1 MIHRLASRKSEPL
14 SASRAAALCTVAL
27 IGCAAPQTQ
36 LGSVS
41 QDQVAI
47 EAARQQQFALELAL
61 KQQHRLQN
69 VAVPLLE
76 AAAPFC
82 GEKVRGASGFVAT
95 NAFRWKKEYYNAAL
109 SAGFSDTL
117 VVLNV
122 APGSAAAQA
131 GLVAGYRLLAV
142 DSTPVL
148 VGRNAIDDLSAK
160 IPSANDKRTT
170 PYRLTVRR
178 GDTTS
183 TIDINPHLSCAYTPI
198 ATPEDMVNAYAD
210 GHSIF
215 ITAGIMR
222 FLPDDNDLAV
232 VVAHEIAHDAMRHI
246 DAQMK
251 NSLIGALLGA
261 VVDVAAATQ
270 GVNTDFASQGAKLG
284 SMVFSQD
291 FEREADYVGLYI
303 LALGRRPY
311 GQAANLWRQIGAAN
325 PGSIKFATSHPTTAE
340 RFVRLDTWRGEVN
353 KKVALGQALQPEMKN
368 GKTFITGG
376 ATSMVA
382 STQIAPGSSISSL
395 VQRNESANKNQPVS
409 PFESGAKATESE
421 GRSEPSAQAVEKKTV
436 ADVRRKPARESKAEP
451 LTPSSAAAD
460 RGAHAIIGAP
470 SSDSARVA
478 ATEKFLDAQRLIGS
492 HKWKEAENAYRET
505 LLLDGAVAKYHAALA
520 KLLSLLRRYDEA
532 IAEYTAATLLDLD
545 NNEYRRLLKEA
556 RSKR

>member
-1 MIHRLASRKSEPL
+1 MPTTRTTFLIPL
-14 SASRAAALCTVAL
+14 LVA
-27 IGCAAPQTQ
+27 GCAAPQTQ

-69 VAVPLLE
+69 VAVPMLE

-95 NAFRWKKEYYNAAL
+95 NAHRWKKDYYAAAL

-122 APGSAAAQA
+122 APGSASAEA
-131 GLVAGYRLLAV
+131 GLAAGDRILAIN
-142 DSTPVL
+142 STPVG
-148 VGRNAIDDLSAK
+148 VGSTAINDLSAK
-160 IPSANDKRTT
+160 LPATKGRRAD
-170 PYRLTVRR
+170 PYRLTYRR
-178 GDTTS
+178 GSQTRS
-183 TIDINPHLSCAYTPI
+183 VTITPHVACAYTPI
-198 ATPEDMVNAYAD
+198 FTGEDMVNAYAD

-222 FLPDDNDLAV
+222 FVSDDDDLAV

-261 VVDVAAATQ
+261 VVDVAAASQ
-270 GVNTDFASQGAKLG
+270 GINTDFTRAGAKLG

-303 LALGRRPY
+303 LALGGRPIER
-311 GQAANLWRQIGAAN
+311 AANLWRLMGASN
-325 PGSIKFATSHPTTAE
+325 PGSIRFASSHPTTAE
-340 RFVRLDTWRGEVN
+340 RFVRLDTWRGEVSR
-353 KKVALGQALQPEMKN
+353 KIALGQPLQPEMKS
-368 GKTFITGG
+368 GKSFIVDGPPR
-376 ATSMVA
+376 SVA
-382 STQIAPGSSISSL
+382 SARKAPGSSISSL
-395 VQRNESANKNQPVS
+395 APGSKPADDPAQRNALASVT
-409 PFESGAKATESE
+409 GSE
-421 GRSEPSAQAVEKKTV
+421 
-436 ADVRRKPARESKAEP
+436 
-451 LTPSSAAAD
+451 SAAAVLPKKKPVGTPTKSIVEPTAES

-470 SSDSARVA
+470 SSDSARLA
-478 ATEKFLDAQRLIGS
+478 APAKFAEAQRYIGS
-492 HKWKEAENAYRET
+492 HRWEEAEAALRET
-505 LLLDGAVAKYHAALA
+505 LQLDGSVAKYHAALG
-520 KLLSLLRRYDEA
+520 KLLTVLRRYDEA
-532 IAEYTAATLLDLD
+532 VAEYTAATLLDLD
-545 NNEYRRLLKEA
+545 NAEYRRLLKEA